1 MDRTNATL
9 TALRRV
15 LRATE
20 LHSKEVAQ
28 SVGLTPVQLR
38 LLKFIGECEAGNAKY
53 LAVQMRVSQA
63 TVTALLDKLE
73 QRDMIERTV
82 SRYDR
87 RQKMISLT
95 PKGRQAIEEA
105 PDPIQRLFA
114 SRFEGLSDWEQSMLL
129 ASTERIAS
137 MLDASDIDAAPILT
151 TGDIVDEVEP
161 EFIPKNTDK

>member
-73 QRDMIERTV
+73 QRHMIERTV

-114 SRFEGLSDWEQSMLL
+114 S
-129 ASTERIAS
+129 
-137 MLDASDIDAAPILT
+137 
-151 TGDIVDEVEP
+151 
-161 EFIPKNTDK
+161 

>member
-9 TALRRV
+9 TALRRI

-20 LHSKEVAQ
+20 LHSKDVAQ

-38 LLKFIGECEAGNAKY
+38 LLKFIGECECATAKS

-73 QRDMIERTV
+73 ARNLIDRIVYRF
-82 SRYDR
+82 DR

-95 PKGRQAIEEA
+95 PEGRIAVENA
-105 PDPIQRLFA
+105 PDPIQKIF
-114 SRFEGLSDWEQSMLL
+114 STRFEQLADWEKSMLL
-129 ASTERIAS
+129 AAAERIAS
-137 MLDASDIDAAPILT
+137 LLDADDIDAAPILA
-151 TGDIVDEVEP
+151 TGNIVDEIEEGFIEP
-161 EFIPKNTDK
+161 ATQP